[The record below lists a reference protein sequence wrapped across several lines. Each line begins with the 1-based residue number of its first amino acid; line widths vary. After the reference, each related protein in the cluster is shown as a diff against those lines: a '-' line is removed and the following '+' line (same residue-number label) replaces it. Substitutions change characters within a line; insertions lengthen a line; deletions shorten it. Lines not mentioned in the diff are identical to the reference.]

1 MNFKEFVELTRP
13 VIGGKGGIQKY
24 VRTLFDAILTEDG
37 SDILEDYSDS
47 SFKSYGNGNV
57 QITEIAK
64 AMSPHLDLVEFAT
77 FIFQAGESAQL
88 QLCERFSPCIPNINA
103 CNVGD
108 EIASLFADIIWEAAG
123 TKRKSAPKDAQENT
137 GTPPHGIISEKIFA
151 SGKAVAD
158 TWDQVIQAK
167 ADDMSKT
174 ESTESKATD
183 AATAEQMKDNKQP
196 VLNVGALSD
205 DDKKLLKVFRNDC
218 KEIMLY
224 VIDNDPAA
232 GPTAIWLSDTI
243 NEIVQKWQLRYRE
256 AEDRVLRNLAADI
269 LKTLSEYT
277 YYISDVFL
285 RYIPERN
292 VLWFRNE
299 SWEEGNRL
307 RDVLQPKSYELRCK
321 IAKLY
326 EALYPIPVDE
336 QDDTET
342 VEAEVV
348 DGEEPSGAAHDDK
361 KTTVIQQQINV
372 IQNGEKNFNLTN
384 NGTMNFNF

>member
-1 MNFKEFVELTRP
+1 MEFKDFVQILHP
-13 VIGGKGGIQKY
+13 IIGGSSSQGTFVK
-24 VRTLFDAILTEDG
+24 TLFDVIVTEDG
-37 SDILEDYSDS
+37 QSALDEQSEVTYR
-47 SFKSYGNGNV
+47 SYFNGKTG
-57 QITEIAK
+57 ISRIAK
-64 AMSPHLDLVEFAT
+64 KISPYIETEDFVTYIHDFSDETVSSLCDSFREYLPEIDNFNAGRQLADLFHALLKT
-77 FIFQAGESAQL
+77 
-88 QLCERFSPCIPNINA
+88 
-103 CNVGD
+103 
-108 EIASLFADIIWEAAG
+108 AAR

-137 GTPPHGIISEKIFA
+137 GTPPHDIISEKIFA

-158 TWDQVIQAK
+158 TWDKVMQAM
-167 ADDMSKT
+167 ADGASKI
-174 ESTESKATD
+174 EGTESKD
-183 AATAEQMKDNKQP
+183 ADDATAEQVKDGEQS
-196 VLNVGALSD
+196 VLDIDALSD
-205 DDKKLLKVFRNDC
+205 DDKKLLKAFRNDC

-224 VIDNDPAA
+224 VIENDPAS
-232 GPTAIWLSDTI
+232 GPTVIWLSDTI
-243 NEIVQKWQLRYRE
+243 SEVVHKWQLRYRE
-256 AEDRVLRNLAADI
+256 VENRVLRNLAVDI
-269 LKTLSEYT
+269 LNTLNEYT

-326 EALYPIPVDE
+326 EALYPIPEDA

-348 DGEEPSGAAHDDK
+348 DDEPSSGAAQDYK
-361 KTTVIQQQINV
+361 EATVIQQQINV